1 MAKMNE
7 DDLLSILQDQEQN
20 SAQFAWGILSQ
31 ERRAAQR
38 EFYRAPYGNEED
50 GWSSIVT
57 SEVQDTVEWILPDLL
72 DMFLSTEDA
81 VVFDPTEEA
90 DAKGAEEAT
99 QAVNYVFHKQNN
111 GFMLL
116 YTAFKDALVIKN
128 CAIHWRK
135 ETVRSR
141 RKIPV
146 RGASPEM
153 LAMLLQEGDEMLN
166 AEQIAQPM
174 MDPMT
179 GQPAIGMDGQPFMQ
193 TIINGTINRPEERQR
208 VKVEAFEPDNLLIQR
223 DWTSP
228 LLDDCPY
235 VARNM
240 EVTWSD
246 LKEMGLT
253 KGIEASDL
261 AASTQPS
268 VGDADDAR
276 LGRRGMQD
284 DAFREL
290 NEVETEDESLTR
302 GFLRIEWVLVDFD
315 GDGVAERREIFRLA
329 DKILSNEE
337 CDEVPIATGSPIL
350 VPHRWDGMSIAET
363 MSDLQM
369 LKTEMTRAVV
379 NNTNLSNNPRKTV
392 LTSSDGAPY
401 ANIDDILDGR
411 PGVIVRQS
419 QPGALGSDV
428 TPFVGH
434 QTLGVM
440 EYFDQMGEKRTGVSK
455 MQQGIDPNALRTD
468 RTAYEAGQLNNAAK
482 SRIKLIARVMAE
494 TVVKPVFRGILR
506 LLTSGDIDPITFRLG
521 KEFVRLDPN
530 EWRDNYD
537 MTANVGLGTGDTE
550 KQIAGLG
557 KIAQMQMGM
566 VQTPM
571 AEMFVTPE
579 QIYKTMAQ
587 TVKLLGFKNVGDF
600 LKDPGPAAQLPK
612 PPPPPPDPKI
622 IIEQMRLQDGAQ
634 RFQAESQQEFARTQ
648 LEDQRKQRELEAQNE
663 MQRQNDERDA
673 QQAMFSEQSKERL
686 ALAQME
692 VGRQNNIDDNRRAII
707 VARIAHPEGQIE
719 GFDIDGATGDVFEKP
734 DPLAPMM
741 DALGALLEQ
750 NNAPKIVLRDDGGN
764 VIGVQSG
771 AQTRQVVRD
780 ESGRVVGLQ

>member
-1 MAKMNE
+1 MARM
-7 DDLLSILQDQEQN
+7 DDDTLLSLLQEREQT
-20 SAQFAWGILSQ
+20 SAQFVWGVLSQ

-38 EFYRAPYGNEED
+38 EFYRAPYGNEEE

-57 SEVQDTVEWILPDLL
+57 SEVQDTIEWILPDLL

-111 GFMLL
+111 GFLLL
-116 YTAFKDALVIKN
+116 YTAFKDALTIKN
-128 CAIHWRK
+128 CAVHWRK

-166 AEQIAQPM
+166 AEQIPQPM
-174 MDPMT
+174 IDPMT
-179 GQPAIGMDGQPFMQ
+179 GQPAIGPDGQPFMQ
-193 TIINGTINRPEERQR
+193 TLINGTISRPEQRQR
-208 VKVEAFEPDNLLIQR
+208 IRVEAFEPDNLLVQR

-228 LLDDCPY
+228 LLDECPY
-235 VARNM
+235 VSRSM

-246 LKEMGLT
+246 LKEMGLAD
-253 KGIEASDL
+253 GLEPSDL
-261 AASTQPS
+261 AASTQPY

-276 LGRRGMQD
+276 LGRRGLQD
-284 DAFREL
+284 DEIRES
-290 NEVETEDESLTR
+290 NEVESDDESLTR

-315 GDGVAERREIFRLA
+315 GDGIAERREIYRLSE
-329 DKILSNEE
+329 KILSNEE

-350 VPHRWDGMSIAET
+350 VPHRWDGMSIAEI

-379 NNTNLSNNPRKTV
+379 NNANLSNNPRKTV
-392 LTSSDGAPY
+392 LMDAAGVPQ

-411 PGVIVRQS
+411 PGVLVRQNRAD
-419 QPGALGSDV
+419 ALGTDA

-440 EYFDQMGEKRTGVSK
+440 EYFDQMGEKRVGVSK
-455 MQQGIDPNALRTD
+455 MQQGLDPNALRTD
-468 RTAYEAGQLNNAAK
+468 RTATEAALLNNAATK
-482 SRIKLIARVMAE
+482 RIKLIARVMAE
-494 TVVKPVFRGILR
+494 TIVKPVFRGILR
-506 LLTSGDIDPITFRLG
+506 LLTSGDMDPITFRLG
-521 KEFVRLDPN
+521 NEFVKLDPN

-571 AEMFVTPE
+571 GDMFVTPE
-579 QIYKTMAQ
+579 QIYKTMAK
-587 TVKLLGFKNVGDF
+587 TVKLLGFKNVSDF
-600 LKDPGPAAQLPK
+600 LKDPGPQAQLPK
-612 PPPPPPDPKI
+612 PSPPPPDPKI
-622 IIEQMRLQDGAQ
+622 QIEQMKQQAEAQ
-634 RFQAESQQEFARTQ
+634 RFQAESQQEYAKAQ
-648 LEDQRKQRELEAQNE
+648 LDDQRKQRELQAQNE
-663 MQRQNDERDA
+663 MQARNDERDA
-673 QQAMFSEQSKERL
+673 ALAAAEMLHREQSESNRLVFDKWKVEQELNYRRWEKEL
-686 ALAQME
+686 
-692 VGRQNNIDDNRRAII
+692 D
-707 VARIAHPEGQIE
+707 VATRVQTANMAAVAKTQDAATETSTNEIA
-719 GFDIDGATGDVFEKP
+719 ADVK
-734 DPLAPMM
+734 
-741 DALGALLEQ
+741 Q
-750 NNAPKIVLRDDGGN
+750 
-764 VIGVQSG
+764 
-771 AQTRQVVRD
+771 
-780 ESGRVVGLQ
+780 